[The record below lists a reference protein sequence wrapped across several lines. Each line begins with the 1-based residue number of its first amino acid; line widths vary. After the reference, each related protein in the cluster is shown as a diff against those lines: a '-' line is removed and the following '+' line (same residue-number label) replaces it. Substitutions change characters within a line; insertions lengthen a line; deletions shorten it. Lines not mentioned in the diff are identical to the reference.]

1 MPFKVERHQF
11 RGVKGGRKRICRT
24 LKKRVQQQVSVAEP
38 NKYQETNR
46 LKELLCNNNSNNT
59 LGVLLNAL
67 VSILFQEQWGNIG
80 QTFVYSQQ
88 RGKQVDQGRTFVE
101 NIIQEPFGQ
110 FWCNFALR
118 SRLIFEDSRQNLK
131 CNKIVGSYLSNMT
144 LATSVAVWEH
154 NWNIM
159 YGGLAYKVSLCQIDT
174 YDPKRQKR
182 RKRKT
187 AAKAKKRQ
195 KSFSSLT
202 FH

>member
-159 YGGLAYKVSLCQIDT
+159 YGGLACKVSLCKLT
-174 YDPKRQKR
+174 LMTQKD
-182 RKRKT
+182 RKGERGKQLPSQEKT
-187 AAKAKKRQ
+187 KV
-195 KSFSSLT
+195 FL
-202 FH
+202 

>member
-11 RGVKGGRKRICRT
+11 RGVKGRANEFAE
-24 LKKRVQQQVSVAEP
+24 LWKRVQQQQA

-88 RGKQVDQGRTFVE
+88 RGKKQVGQGRTFVE

-110 FWCNFALR
+110 FRCNFALR
-118 SRLIFEDSRQNLK
+118 RRLIFEDSRQNLK
-131 CNKIVGSYLSNMT
+131 CNKIVGSYLSNS
-144 LATSVAVWEH
+144 A
-154 NWNIM
+154 
-159 YGGLAYKVSLCQIDT
+159 KVDLGDLRGRLR
-174 YDPKRQKR
+174 P
-182 RKRKT
+182 
-187 AAKAKKRQ
+187 
-195 KSFSSLT
+195 
-202 FH
+202 